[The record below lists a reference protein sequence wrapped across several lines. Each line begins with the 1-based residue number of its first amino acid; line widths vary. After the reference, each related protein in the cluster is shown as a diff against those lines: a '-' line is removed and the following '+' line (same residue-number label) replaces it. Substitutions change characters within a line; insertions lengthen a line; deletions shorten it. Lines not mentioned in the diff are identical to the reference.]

1 MATAIILRRRIAC
14 LAASVVGVGVLVAVP
29 SFAAGGSVAN
39 SNAIINLSTGTA
51 ATSDARIIHHKEIS
65 RLPGSQVATVVV
77 TVKDEAGT
85 PLTSETLS
93 VTNSG
98 PGALGTGTGS
108 PADFVPAGQAV
119 SVTASAS
126 VPGKYVFALFADG
139 RGGFSTVSIFD
150 GPTLLAT
157 KFAAFYGPVAFLT
170 AFQNLALPN
179 VNGAPLGSNSAHN
192 PGDGTYVNAPA
203 VILTAKDGNGVPVP
217 NEPAAEF
224 SASSSDLTILSPA
237 ISVIPDDG
245 LGTGS
250 LGAGTYNVQI
260 HSASGGVSGRSAKLT
275 FRYSADNGP
284 FISSAPLTFTTSSSM
299 ISKVLMSLDKASYGP
314 GENATLSISALDGAG
329 NPVSDQDAG
338 NFFASSAGLST
349 SLPVNKLL
357 FPFTTVTFIRGKA
370 TTTLDLPIAS
380 GILTLSGRLGNGSNL
395 ATTLQGLPVSASLT
409 VLTTQDVDSAQT
421 RVLAAASERSATA
434 ALDAVLA
441 LTAIVKS
448 LVAIIVKIQK
458 KLGVK

>member
-1 MATAIILRRRIAC
+1 MSA
-14 LAASVVGVGVLVAVP
+14 
-29 SFAAGGSVAN
+29 SVAN
-39 SNAIINLSTGTA
+39 STAITNLGTGTT
-51 ATSDARIIHHKEIS
+51 ATSDARVIHKKEIDG
-65 RLPGSQVATVVV
+65 LPGGQVATVVV
-77 TVKDEAGT
+77 TVKDDAGT

-93 VTNSG
+93 VSNSG

-108 PADFVPAGQAV
+108 PADFVPTGQAI

-126 VPGKYVFALFADG
+126 VPGKYVFALFPDG

-170 AFQNLALPN
+170 AFQNLELPN

-192 PGDGTYVNAPA
+192 PGDGTYVNTPA
-203 VILTAKDGNGVPVP
+203 VILTARDGNGVPVP
-217 NEPAAEF
+217 SEPSAEF
-224 SASSSDLTILSPA
+224 SASSSDLTVLSPE

-260 HSASGGVSGRSAKLT
+260 HSTSGGVSGRSAKLT

-284 FISSAPLTFTTSSSM
+284 FISTAPVTFTTSSSM
-299 ISKVLMSLDKASYGP
+299 ISKVTMSLDKLIYMP
-314 GENATLSISALDGAG
+314 GESATLSISALDASG

-349 SLPVNKLL
+349 SLPVNRLL

-370 TTTLDLPIAS
+370 TTTLDLPVAS
-380 GILTLSGRLGNGSNL
+380 GVFTSSGRLGNGSNL
-395 ATTLQGLPVSASLT
+395 ATSLQGLPISVSLT
-409 VLTTQDVDSAQT
+409 ILTAQDVDSTQT

-434 ALDAVLA
+434 ALEAVIA
-441 LTAIVKS
+441 LSAIVKN
-448 LVAIIVKIQK
+448 LATTILKIQK
-458 KLGVK
+458 RLGVK

>member
-1 MATAIILRRRIAC
+1 MSPRRWVASI
-14 LAASVVGVGVLVAVP
+14 AASVVGVGVLVAAP
-29 SFAAGGSVAN
+29 AFAVSPSVAN
-39 SNAIINLSTGTA
+39 STAITNLGTDTT
-51 ATSDARIIHHKEIS
+51 ATSDARIIHQKETN

-77 TVKDEAGT
+77 TVKDDAGT

-93 VTNSG
+93 VSNSG

-108 PADFVPAGQAV
+108 PTAFVPAGQTI

-126 VPGKYVFALFADG
+126 VPGKYVFALFPDG
-139 RGGFSTVSIFD
+139 RGGFSTISIFD
-150 GPTLLAT
+150 GSTLLST
-157 KFAAFYGPVAFLT
+157 EFAAFHGPVAFLT
-170 AFQNLALPN
+170 AFQNLELPN

-192 PGDGTYVNAPA
+192 PGDGTYVNTPA

-224 SASSSDLTILSPA
+224 SASSSDLTILSPE
-237 ISVIPDDG
+237 ISVTPDDG

-275 FRYSADNGP
+275 FRYSADHGP
-284 FISSAPLTFTTSSSM
+284 FISTAPVMFTTSSSM
-299 ISKVLMSLDKASYGP
+299 ISKVTMSLDKTIYVP
-314 GENATLSISALDGAG
+314 GENATLSISALDASG
-329 NPVSDQDAG
+329 NPVSDEDTG

-370 TTTLDLPIAS
+370 TTTLDLPVAS
-380 GILTLSGRLGNGSNL
+380 GVFTLSGRLGNGSNL
-395 ATTLQGLPVSASLT
+395 STSLQGLPISASLT
-409 VLTTQDVDSAQT
+409 ILTTQDVDSAQT
-421 RVLAAASERSATA
+421 RVLAAGSERSATA
-434 ALDAVLA
+434 ALEAVMA
-441 LTAIVKS
+441 LTAIVKN
-448 LVAIIVKIQK
+448 LVAIILKIQR
-458 KLGVK
+458 KLGVT